1 MPEKHQL
8 GIRTHAIIF
17 QEVLRALCNCPKIHV
32 NATTVTASDETV
44 TALDLAYKSGK
55 YWRVEEIL
63 CSVGG
68 SSHICYM
75 RINSLS
81 SKLTLLSNTSFP

>member
-1 MPEKHQL
+1 M
-8 GIRTHAIIF
+8 
-17 QEVLRALCNCPKIHV
+17 CNCPTIDV

-68 SSHICYM
+68 GLHIFYM
-75 RINSLS
+75 RINALS
-81 SKLTLLSNTSFP
+81 SKPTLLSHMSFP